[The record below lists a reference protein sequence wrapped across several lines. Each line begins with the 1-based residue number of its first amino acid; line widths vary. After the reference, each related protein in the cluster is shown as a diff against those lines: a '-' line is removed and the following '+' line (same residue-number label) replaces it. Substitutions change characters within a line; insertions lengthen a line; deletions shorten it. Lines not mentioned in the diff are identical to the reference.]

1 MNDAQL
7 HSLLE
12 DLLAREQALRPLSLL
27 KAVHRLGA
35 EDERRFLAG
44 EIPLLEKHLYGS
56 AERMAELLQGAQAW
70 ARQRGL
76 QSRADDH
83 VRAGRV
89 FHRGAAEQLA
99 RRVWERPPSQP
110 QGDLFLDNGAAQA
123 RAGLVRSLLAA
134 DRDAAE
140 RSLAELARA
149 EPGHPDQGDAEHLVG
164 ALDWL
169 GQPPPGLAEQ
179 LKAELLPRAE
189 RLLGRAQAD
198 DFARAF
204 RRALAEQPSARSFDP
219 ARPDR
224 HRSAWLFELND
235 WDATVES
242 CQQALA
248 DAPAALDSAPLLAR
262 LATARLKAGE
272 RETAW
277 LAVCQLCWR
286 HPEAA
291 ERWLEGTDDVEIA
304 RRIARFWDLDP
315 LLPTELFPAW
325 LALEGHAP
333 APPPREQRPISAAAQ
348 ALIHVRALR
357 HDPESLAE
365 REWLQAE
372 QPALFRLWLADYR
385 KGTG

>member
-1 MNDAQL
+1 MNDSQL
-7 HSLLE
+7 HALLE

-27 KAVHRLGA
+27 KAVHRLDA

-44 EIPLLEKHLYGS
+44 DIPLLESRLYG
-56 AERMAELLQGAQAW
+56 AADRMTALLERARNW

-76 QSRADDH
+76 ESRSDGH
-83 VRAGRV
+83 SRAGRV
-89 FHRGAAEQLA
+89 FRKGPAEQLA
-99 RRVWERPPSQP
+99 RTTWQRAPRP

-140 RSLAELARA
+140 RYLAELARA

-169 GQPPPGLAEQ
+169 GSPPAGLAEH
-179 LKAELLPRAE
+179 LNTELLPRAE

-204 RRALAEQPSARSFDP
+204 RQALARQPAAQNFDP
-219 ARPDR
+219 EHPDR
-224 HRSAWLFELND
+224 HRSAWLFELED
-235 WDATVES
+235 WNASVQA
-242 CQQALA
+242 CQQAL
-248 DAPAALDSAPLLAR
+248 DEEPSNLQSPELLAR
-262 LATARLKAGE
+262 LATAGLNAGQ
-272 RETAW
+272 RETAL

-286 HPEAA
+286 HPQAA
-291 ERWLEGTDDVEIA
+291 ERWLEATDDVEIA

-333 APPPREQRPISAAAQ
+333 APPPAEQQPATSAAT
-348 ALIHVRALR
+348 ALLHVRALR

-372 QPALFRLWLADYR
+372 QPLLFQLWLADYR
-385 KGTG
+385 KLNG